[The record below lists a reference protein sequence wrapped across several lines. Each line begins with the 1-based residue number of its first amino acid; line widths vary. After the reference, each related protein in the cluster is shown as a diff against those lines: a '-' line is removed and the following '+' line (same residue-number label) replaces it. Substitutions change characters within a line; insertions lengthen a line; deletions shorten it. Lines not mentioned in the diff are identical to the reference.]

1 MRNQSKRETSW
12 LSELG
17 RRGVFH
23 VAGLYVL
30 AAWIVVQVADLAS
43 GPFPLPDEALR
54 LIWIAAG
61 LGFPIALLFGWR
73 YDITSKGIVRTNPRA
88 SEDGVQ
94 PLSTLDHLIIAA
106 LSLVGIGLVGFTAS
120 GVIGIVNEQAQPD
133 SGEPPVLASNSIA
146 VLPFTDMSP
155 NKDQEYFSDGL
166 TEELL
171 NLLAKV
177 PELRVAARTSCFSFK
192 GQALDITE
200 ISQRLRV
207 AHVLEGSVRRSGDR
221 VRISAQL
228 IHAQEG
234 YQVWSHSYDRQLDNI
249 FSIQEEIAAA
259 VVAQLKIKILGASPT
274 IQHTDPEAYALYL
287 QARHIAHQVTADAYE
302 KAIGLYRQALEI
314 APDYAAAWTGL
325 ARVYGNQVEKGLR
338 DDEEGHALALGA
350 VTRALDLDPGSAEA
364 YAELAWIAMY
374 LDGNLEEAANYFE
387 RALELAPADPE
398 ILFDSATLIQ
408 GLGRMDEAIA
418 LKEYSVARDP
428 VNPRRHY
435 NLGNAYLFG
444 RRYQSAVSSYRLA
457 LALSPELLGAQYH
470 IGRALLL
477 MGEPAAALA
486 EIEAESFDA
495 WRMVGLPAVYH
506 ALGRYEESEKSLA
519 QLIEKYERDAAF
531 NIAYIQAFRG
541 ETDLAFEWLDKA
553 VTYGDPGLSEIAVTP
568 EFESLRD
575 DPRWLPFLEKLDRS
589 PQQLDSIDFKVA
601 VPN

>member
-1 MRNQSKRETSW
+1 MISS
-12 LSELG
+12 S
-17 RRGVFH
+17 VH
-23 VAGLYVL
+23 CV
-30 AAWIVVQVADLAS
+30 
-43 GPFPLPDEALR
+43 
-54 LIWIAAG
+54 
-61 LGFPIALLFGWR
+61 
-73 YDITSKGIVRTNPRA
+73 
-88 SEDGVQ
+88 
-94 PLSTLDHLIIAA
+94 
-106 LSLVGIGLVGFTAS
+106 IGLPIRRNITPGAS
-120 GVIGIVNEQAQPD
+120 YSRSRTQAD
-133 SGEPPVLASNSIA
+133 SDEPPVLASNSIA
-146 VLPFTDMSP
+146 VLPFTDLSP
-155 NKDQEYFSDGL
+155 NKNQEYFSDGL

-228 IHAQEG
+228 IHAQDG
-234 YQVWSHSYDRQLDNI
+234 YQMWSHSYDRQMDNI
-249 FSIQEEIAAA
+249 FAIQEEIAAA
-259 VVAQLKIKILGASPT
+259 VVAQLKIKILGVSPT
-274 IQHTDPEAYALYL
+274 TQHTDPEAYALYL
-287 QARHIAHQVTADAYE
+287 QARHIAHQVTAAAYE

-325 ARVYGNQVEKGLR
+325 ARIYGNQVEKGLR

-374 LDGNLEEAANYFE
+374 LEGNLEEAANYFE

-408 GLGRMDEAIA
+408 DLGRMDEAIA
-418 LKEYSVARDP
+418 IKEYSVARDP

-444 RRYQSAVSSYRLA
+444 RHYQSAVSSYRLA

-477 MGEPAAALA
+477 MGEPAAALV

-506 ALGRYEESEKSLA
+506 ALARYEESEKSLA

-553 VTYGDPGLSEIAVTP
+553 VMYGDPGLSEIAVTP

-575 DPRWLPFLEKLDRS
+575 DPRWLPFLDKLDRS
-589 PQQLDSIDFKVA
+589 PRQLDSIDFQVA

>member
-274 IQHTDPEAYALYL
+274 TQHTDPEAYALYL

-408 GLGRMDEAIA
+408 DLGRMDEAIA

-506 ALGRYEESEKSLA
+506 ALGRHEESEKSLA

-553 VTYGDPGLSEIAVTP
+553 VMYGDPGLSEIAVTP